1 MAKLHEWDFF
11 NRNVQSGLTEGQYL
25 AAQFTLI
32 AAGPPNLAFLSD
44 ANTNNDEDI
53 IGEAQDNIVFP
64 IGVTQRFGIQQTR
77 QHARVWEIGSERSY
91 WISGRTVGQMN
102 LGRMVYHGPSL
113 LRVLY
118 AYYRSTAADSRYDFP
133 DLLGNGTTVQEANA
147 NRNPHSIHISP
158 GYRNI
163 FLNLASDLF
172 SQTVGLLIY
181 FKDSNNES
189 VYATYAENC
198 VVPSHNLGLDA
209 GGTVIQENVTLQFER
224 LIPVYMSNSI
234 AVADIDSSHKI
245 MRPAGVYTEVST
257 GRNY

>member
-1 MAKLHEWDFF
+1 MAKLNEWDFF
-11 NRNVQSGLTEGQYL
+11 NRNVQSGLTEGQFL

-44 ANTNNDEDI
+44 INSNNDADI
-53 IGEAQDNIVFP
+53 IGSAQDNIVFP
-64 IGVTQRFGIQQTR
+64 MGITQAFQITQTR

-91 WISGRTVGQMN
+91 WISGRTVGQIA
-102 LGRMVYHGPSL
+102 LGRLVYHGPNL
-113 LRVLY
+113 LRSLY
-118 AYYRSTAADSRYDFP
+118 AYYRTDATESRYPFD
-133 DLLGNGTTVQEANA
+133 DLLGNGTSIQEANE
-147 NRNPHSIHISP
+147 NRNPHSIQISP

-172 SQTVGLLIY
+172 AQTIGLLVY

-198 VVPSHNLGLDA
+198 VIPNHGLRMDA
-209 GGTVIQENVTLQFER
+209 GGTVMQENATLQFER
-224 LIPVYMSNSI
+224 LVPVYMSNSL

-245 MRPAGVYTEVST
+245 MRPGGAFTEVST

>member
-1 MAKLHEWDFF
+1 MAKLNEWDFF
-11 NRNVQSGLTEGQYL
+11 NRNVQSGLTEGQFL

-44 ANTNNDEDI
+44 ANSNNDSDI
-53 IGEAQDNIVFP
+53 IGSAQDNIVFP
-64 IGVTQRFGIQQTR
+64 MGITQRFGIQQTR

-91 WISGRTVGQMN
+91 WISGRTVGQIS
-102 LGRMVYHGPSL
+102 LGRLVYHGPNL
-113 LRVLY
+113 LRSLY
-118 AYYRSTAADSRYDFP
+118 AYYRTDATESRYPFD
-133 DLLGNGTTVQEANA
+133 DLLGNGTSVQEANE
-147 NRNPHSIHISP
+147 NRNPHSIQISP

-172 SQTVGLLIY
+172 AQTIGLLIY

-198 VVPSHNLGLDA
+198 VIPNHNLGMDA
-209 GGTVIQENVTLQFER
+209 GGTVMQENATLQFER
-224 LIPVYMSNSI
+224 LVPVYMSNSL

-245 MRPAGVYTEVST
+245 MRPGGAFTEVST